1 MPLLRYRCNSCGK
14 EFAKIFF
21 TPENA
26 PRQCPVCHA
35 DNPEELGEAFEY
47 DQDMMRRVLCTSCES
62 CESCE
67 SDGGSCSATT
77 SSS

>member
-1 MPLLRYRCNSCGK
+1 MPLLRYRCTSCGK

-21 TPENA
+21 SQEQA
-26 PRQCPVCHA
+26 PRECPVCHA
-35 DNPEELGEAFEY
+35 ENPEELGAAFQY

-62 CESCE
+62 CD
-67 SDGGSCSATT
+67 SDEGSCSAA